1 MNKTSI
7 CIFPITIVLF
17 FVFQLEKVI
26 SAEKRTFKHPQS
38 KLRHYTTE
46 DGLSHDGVLCI
57 TQDKEGFIWFGTWD
71 GINRFDGS
79 NFVTY
84 KARPGD
90 NSSLK
95 NNKIRDIIEDKLGY
109 LWVKTYDRKV
119 YRFDKSSE
127 KFLALNNSNNKGDL
141 ESYPIDKIIPLSNG
155 DVWLISENGSLI
167 LIHNDKNEKLLKA
180 ENFTKNNLFLRD
192 RKVSF
197 VFEDQYKRLWIGTD
211 KGLSCLVESN
221 GNYQSYF
228 KGRIDVFAEKLNFLE
243 AAKNQNGM
251 AFTTSKG
258 HLITYDNVIKQFV
271 IRNITNNIPINNIY
285 VSKDQNI
292 YLSTIGKG
300 LFIFNNDLKTIENP
314 KFNGFSSFSTISE
327 DTYGNIWLEPELEG
341 VVKYS
346 PETNS
351 FKYFNH
357 KKEQNTTTP
366 IKGKFIQDKNYKVFN
381 DVNGYTWISMK
392 GGGFGF
398 YNPIE
403 DKIEYFKNEPGS
415 TTQQFSNVV
424 VSAFSDNKGVLWLS
438 TRNGGINKAVFSG
451 NNFNH
456 HVLVQNS
463 TNRLENEVRAIHED
477 SDGKIWITTKIGDLY
492 VYQSNRLIANV
503 IDSEEKLG
511 TIYTIKETRNGI
523 IWIGTKGQGLIKAT
537 PINDER
543 TKYKIKR
550 FVNDPQDLESLSNDH
565 IYSILEDNKGQIW
578 VGTFGGGLNKIVQ
591 IGEKVRFKN
600 INTTLHQYP
609 ASTFNVIRYLAN
621 GPDGNIWIGT
631 TDGLLRFDPT
641 QNLDQVKF
649 KKSVKIQGSI
659 SSIGN
664 NDVQY
669 IYVTK
674 NEDVYIGTFGGGL
687 NKVSK
692 PKSIDE
698 NLKFEVFTQEAGL
711 SNDIV
716 LSITED
722 DNNHLWIATE
732 NGLSRFNLETYEFR
746 NYDSYDGLPRSG
758 FSEASCFK
766 SKTGELYFGCT
777 RGYLYFNPK
786 KIEQKKY
793 HSNLVF
799 TNFQLFNNRINPD
812 DHHSVSRKSINE
824 LEEVV
829 LKHDENFI
837 TIDFAV
843 LDFRA
848 VNNLNYSY
856 ILEGFDKNWHQIKS
870 QKKATYTK
878 LPPGKYI
885 FKVKVTNPDYFL
897 KTPHKSI
904 NIIVKPPFWKTWWAY
919 LFYSC
924 IGVFAFMLIRRNT
937 LILIKL
943 RNKVLVEEKLTEM
956 KLQFFTNISHELRTP
971 LTLIV
976 NPLDK
981 IYQTENLSEKG
992 QHYLNIVNKNT
1003 NRMVRFIN
1011 QLLDFRK
1018 IQNNQLKLKVCE
1030 FNIVDFIKDLSL
1042 YFDDILDQKN
1052 IKLNFLSESNMVNVF
1067 ADKEKIDI
1075 VFYNILSNAIKF
1087 TPKNLSISV
1096 DIEENDKNVLI
1107 KFIDEGIGINKSELE
1122 EIFELYHEGDH
1133 QQDKA
1138 FKGTG
1143 IGLALSKEIVLAH
1156 KGKIYA
1162 KNNEERG
1169 MTFTVE
1175 LLKGKEHFK
1184 LDDLIVEDFMGLTA
1198 KQTVIDKKG
1207 NLNVDFNQKNE
1218 KSNLPKLL
1226 IVEDNSDLRELIK
1239 DQFNDIYEII
1249 EAENGEEGLSL
1260 AIENLPDVIISDVM
1274 MPVLDGIQMLD
1285 QIKTNMKTSHIP
1297 VILLTARSSI
1307 ENQISGLSYGADFY
1321 VTKPFHADYV
1331 HHLIDNLLNQR
1342 KKIVENI
1349 LENNKTLILAPS
1361 EIVITSK
1368 DEIFLKEVIN
1378 IIEKGMFDS
1387 QFNIDSVATAIG
1399 MGRTTFYKKLKSLT
1413 SLSPVEFVRE
1423 IRLKRSKQLLSS
1435 KQYSVSEVAYM
1446 TGFTSSGYFS
1456 TCFKEK
1462 YGCSPS
1468 DFIKN
1473 FAIKQTIKQ

>member
-7 CIFPITIVLF
+7 CIFPITLVLF
-17 FVFQLEKVI
+17 FVFQLEVI
-26 SAEKRTFKHPQS
+26 SAENRTYKHPQS

-57 TQDKEGFIWFGTWD
+57 TQDREGFIWFGTWD

-90 NSSLK
+90 SSSLK
-95 NNKIRDIIEDKLGY
+95 NNKIRDIIEDKVGY

-127 KFLALNNSNNKGDL
+127 IFLSLNNSHNKGDL
-141 ESYPIDKIIPLSNG
+141 ESNPIDEIIPTSNG

-167 LIHNDKNEKLLKA
+167 LIHSDKNEKLLKA
-180 ENFTKNNLFLRD
+180 ENFTKNNLFLKD

-211 KGLSCLVESN
+211 KGLSCLIKSN
-221 GNYQSYF
+221 GNYHSYF
-228 KGRIDVFAEKLNFLE
+228 KGRIDVFAENLNFLE

-271 IRNITNNIPINNIY
+271 IRDVTNNIPINNIY
-285 VSKDQNI
+285 VSKNQNI
-292 YLSTIGKG
+292 YLSTIEKG
-300 LFIFNNDLKTIENP
+300 LFVFNNDLKTIENP
-314 KFNGFSSFSTISE
+314 KFNGFNSFNNISE
-327 DTYGNIWLEPELEG
+327 DTYGNIWLEPEFEG

-346 PETNS
+346 PETNT

-357 KKEQNTTTP
+357 KKEQNTITP
-366 IKGKFIQDKNYKVFN
+366 VKGKFIQDKNYKVFN

-415 TTQQFSNVV
+415 VNQQFSNVII
-424 VSAFSDNKGVLWLS
+424 SAFADNKGVLWLS

-456 HVLVQNS
+456 HVLVENP

-492 VYQSNRLIANV
+492 VYQNNRLIANI

-537 PINDER
+537 PINNER

-550 FVNDPQDLESLSNDH
+550 FVHDPKDLESLSNDH
-565 IYSILEDNKGQIW
+565 IYSVLEDNKGQIW

-591 IGEKVRFKN
+591 TGDKVRFKN

-609 ASTFNVIRYLAN
+609 SSTFNVIRYLAN

-631 TDGLLRFDPT
+631 TDGLLRFDPN

-649 KKSVKIQGSI
+649 KKSVKIRGDI

-687 NKVSK
+687 NKVVKSK
-692 PKSIDE
+692 NSSE
-698 NLKFEVFTQEAGL
+698 NLKFEVFTRENGL
-711 SNDIV
+711 ANDIV
-716 LSITED
+716 LSIVED
-722 DNNHLWIATE
+722 DNNQLWVSTE
-732 NGLSRFNLETYEFR
+732 NGLSRLDLATNEFR

-758 FSEASCFK
+758 FSEGACFK

-777 RGYLYFNPK
+777 KGYLFFNPK

-799 TNFQLFNNRINPD
+799 TKFQLFNNNINPD
-812 DHHSVSRKSINE
+812 GEQSVLKKSINE
-824 LEEVV
+824 VDEVI
-829 LKHDENFI
+829 LKYDENFI

-843 LDFRA
+843 LDFRV

-856 ILEGFDKNWHQIKS
+856 ILEGFDKNWHQVKN

-878 LPPGKYI
+878 LSPGKYT
-885 FKVKVTNPDYFL
+885 FKVKVTNSDYFENL
-897 KTPHKSI
+897 PQKSI
-904 NIIVKPPFWKTWWAY
+904 NIIVEPPFWKTWWAY
-919 LFYSC
+919 LFYCLIS
-924 IGVFAFMLIRRNT
+924 VFAFILIRRNA
-937 LILIKL
+937 LILLKL

-976 NPLDK
+976 NPLNK
-981 IYQTENLSEKG
+981 ISDTEKLTEKG
-992 QHYLNIVNKNT
+992 QYYLNVVNKNA

-1018 IQNNQLKLKVCE
+1018 IQNNQLKLKVNQ
-1030 FNIVDFIKDLSL
+1030 FNIVDFIKDMSL
-1042 YFDDILDQKN
+1042 YFEDILDEKK
-1052 IKLNFLSESNMVNVF
+1052 IKLNFFAENNHINVF

-1087 TPKNLSISV
+1087 TPKNQSISIL
-1096 DIEENDKNVLI
+1096 IEETDKVVLV
-1107 KFIDEGIGINKSELE
+1107 KFIDEGIGINKNEIE
-1122 EIFELYHEGDH
+1122 EIFKLYHEGDN

-1143 IGLALSKEIVLAH
+1143 IGLALSKEIILAH
-1156 KGKIYA
+1156 HGKIYA
-1162 KNNEERG
+1162 ENNTDKG
-1169 MTFTVE
+1169 ITFTVE
-1175 LLKGKEHFK
+1175 LLKGKQHYKSEDFI
-1184 LDDLIVEDFMGLTA
+1184 LDDVVELTP
-1198 KQTVIDKKG
+1198 KQFVIDKNG
-1207 NLNVDFNQKNE
+1207 NLNVDFNQKIE
-1218 KSNLPKLL
+1218 KINLPKLL
-1226 IVEDNSDLRELIK
+1226 IVEDNADLRELIK
-1239 DQFNDIYEII
+1239 DQFTDIYEII
-1249 EAENGEEGLSL
+1249 EAENGLEGLSL

-1285 QIKTNMKTSHIP
+1285 QIKRNIKTSHIP
-1297 VILLTARSSI
+1297 VILLTAKSSI
-1307 ENQISGLSYGADFY
+1307 EDQINGLSYGADFY
-1321 VTKPFHADYV
+1321 VTKPFHTDYI
-1331 HHLIDNLLNQR
+1331 HHLIDNLLTQR
-1342 KKIVENI
+1342 KKIVDNI
-1349 LENNKTLILAPS
+1349 IENNKTIVLAPS

-1378 IIEKGMFDS
+1378 IIEKGMSDS

-1413 SLSPVEFVRE
+1413 NQSPVEFVRD
-1423 IRLKRSKQLLSS
+1423 IRLKRSEQLLSS
-1435 KQYSVSEVAYM
+1435 KEYSVSEVAYM

-1462 YGCSPS
+1462 HGISPS
-1468 DFIKN
+1468 DFVKNIKIE
-1473 FAIKQTIKQ
+1473 IK